1 MRRREF
7 LSSAVLSAGVL
18 AADVGVGAVV
28 DSDND
33 NNNNN
38 NNSNNKARPK
48 LDLSQWIQLTK
59 NVKCPR
65 IGFGTGMR
73 GWQRNSDLTR
83 LGWRDGIALLNH
95 AYDLGVRF
103 FDCADLYGT
112 HSIVAEAMKNK
123 PRESYVL
130 ATKLWMRA
138 GGLPEKERLDPLETV
153 PRLLRELNVEY
164 IDIVQIHC
172 VMDSNWSEKYA
183 KTMESL
189 AKLKD
194 KGIIRA
200 HGVSTHSNA
209 AVECATKTSWCDVI
223 HARLN
228 SEGMNMDGPKDNA
241 ELRVT
246 ESIKAVK
253 LAHDA
258 GKGVIAIKVLG
269 EGKMSKNAELRKKST
284 KFINNLDCVDV
295 MIVGFTEKQHVD
307 EFLKNCEK

>member
-1 MRRREF
+1 MKRRDF
-7 LSSAVLSAGVL
+7 LGVGVLGAGVF
-18 AADVGVGAVV
+18 ANAVGGGAVV
-28 DSDND
+28 GNEIDG
-33 NNNNN
+33 
-38 NNSNNKARPK
+38 KTETLPK
-48 LDLSQWIQLTK
+48 RDLSKWIQLTK

-83 LGWRDGIALLNH
+83 LGWREGIALLNY

-112 HSIVAEAMKNK
+112 HSMVAEAMKNK
-123 PRESYVL
+123 PRESYVV
-130 ATKLWMRA
+130 ATKLWLMA
-138 GGLPEKERLDPLETV
+138 GGLPEKERLLPEETV

-172 VMDSNWSEKYA
+172 VMDSKWSEKYA
-183 KTMESL
+183 AAMESL

-209 AVECATKTSWCDVI
+209 AVECAARTDWCDVI

-228 SEGMNMDGPKDNA
+228 SEGMNMDGAKDNA
-241 ELRVT
+241 ESRVK
-246 ESIKAVK
+246 ESVKAVK
-253 LAHDA
+253 AAHNA
-258 GKGVIAIKVLG
+258 GKGVIAIKILG
-269 EGKMSKNAELRKKST
+269 EGKMSKDAQLRKKST
-284 KFINNLDCVDV
+284 KFINGLDCVDV
-295 MIVGFTEKQHVD
+295 MIAGFTEKQHVD
-307 EFLKNCEK
+307 EFLQNCGAG